1 MAPELMVGFKRFRT
15 TSVLGGALALLAH
28 ANTALAETDEDAVQA
43 CAQAYEQAQVSRN
56 AGKLKQAQEKLR
68 VCVRDACPDF
78 VRADCGQWLSEV
90 STEIPSVIFAA
101 VGPKGND
108 LIDVKVSVD
117 GELTTES
124 LDGRALELD
133 PGLHQIVFEYD
144 GTRVEQRLVV
154 RQGEKNR
161 LVRVE
166 IVSEVDSD
174 GDGVL
179 DAHDECPNEIGVA
192 EHRGCPAPLVSLEPT
207 SGSPNTLR
215 WGAYAGW
222 GVGAAGLAT
231 FGIFGAMGASAE
243 TKANDECPGR
253 DVCTEERE
261 KELID
266 GIESKFLVA
275 NIGLGVGIAGAIAG
289 TVLFFLSMDEA
300 SGAAPAS
307 DDSLSFDVHPNQH
320 GGVFTIRGRY

>member
-1 MAPELMVGFKRFRT
+1 MVGFKRFRI
-15 TSVLGGALALLAH
+15 TSLLGGAVALVTH
-28 ANTALAETDEDAVQA
+28 TTTALAQPDDDAVQA
-43 CAQAYEQAQVSRN
+43 CAQAYEQAQVNRN
-56 AGKLKQAQEKLR
+56 AGKLIQAQEDLR
-68 VCVRDACPDF
+68 VCVRDVCPDF

-90 STEIPSVIFAA
+90 SVELPSVIFAA

-117 GELTTES
+117 GELITES
-124 LDGRALELD
+124 LDGRALDLD

-144 GTRVEQRLVV
+144 GTRIEQRLVV

-161 LVRVE
+161 LIRVE
-166 IVSEVDSD
+166 ISSEVDSD
-174 GDGVL
+174 GDGVF
-179 DAHDECPNEIGVA
+179 DSEDQCPNEAGVA
-192 EHRGCPAPLVSLEPT
+192 AHGGCPAPVALLDPA
-207 SGSPNTLR
+207 SGTPNYLR

-231 FGIFGAMGASAE
+231 FGIFGAMGSSAE

-266 GIESKFLVA
+266 DIESKFLVA

-300 SGAAPAS
+300 SSPAPAP
-307 DDSLSFDVHPNQH
+307 DESLSFDLYPSQH
-320 GGVFTIRGRY
+320 GGMFTIRGRY